1 MIKKHIQFVASATR
15 FYFDGS
21 IEQLEKLA
29 GGRRV
34 IILTDDNLFAAYK
47 RKFSRFDTI
56 IMPAGEAF
64 KHQQTADEIIGQ
76 LVQFEAD
83 RQTLLVGIGGGV
95 VTDIAGYVAA
105 IYMRGIA
112 VGFVPTT
119 ILAMVDAAIGGK
131 NGIDVGI
138 YKNIVGSI
146 RQPEFL
152 LYDYSLL
159 KSLPAAEWVN
169 GFAEVIK
176 HAAIRDASMFGFLKT
191 HKLSVFKKDKVLLHQ
206 LIMRNAMIKIKV
218 VQQDEFEKGDRK
230 LLNFGHTLGHAI
242 ENMLGLPHGHA
253 ISIGM
258 VYASHLSAQITG
270 FKNALALIQLLEQ
283 YELPTHASFD
293 KDRAVANLMM
303 DKKRQQ
309 DTMHFVLLEKIGKAV
324 IQPIAVSELAEKI
337 KAEH

>member
-1 MIKKHIQFVASATR
+1 MIKKHIQFGGAATQ

-21 IEQLEKLA
+21 INQLEKLA
-29 GGRRV
+29 GERR
-34 IILTDDNLFAAYK
+34 IIVLTDENLYTAHR
-47 RKFSRFDTI
+47 RKFSGFDTI
-56 IMPAGEAF
+56 IMPAGEAY
-64 KHQQTADEIIGQ
+64 KHQETVDGIIAL
-76 LVQFEAD
+76 LVQYKAD

-105 IYMRGIA
+105 IYLRGIA

-159 KSLPAAEWVN
+159 KSLPSGEWVN

-176 HAAIRDASMFGFLKT
+176 HAAIRDAKMFSFLKE
-191 HKLSVFKKDKVLLHQ
+191 HKLSKFKKDKKLLHS
-206 LIMRNAMIKIKV
+206 LIMRNAMIKIRV
-218 VQQDEFEKGDRK
+218 VQKDEFERGDRK

-253 ISIGM
+253 ISVGM

-270 FKNALALIQLLEQ
+270 FKDSFELIQLLEQ
-283 YELPTHASFD
+283 YELPTHAAFD
-293 KDRAVANLMM
+293 KAKAVSNLVM
-303 DKKRQQ
+303 DKKRQK
-309 DTMHFVLLEKIGKAV
+309 DTMHFILLDKIGKAV
-324 IQPIAVSELAEKI
+324 IKPIPVSELAERI
-337 KAEH
+337 IGEP

>member
-1 MIKKHIQFVASATR
+1 MIKKNIQFASAATE

-21 IEQLEKLA
+21 TDLLEKLA
-29 GGRRV
+29 NGRRI
-34 IILTDDNLFAAYK
+34 IILTDDNLYAAHK
-47 RKFSRFDTI
+47 RKLVAYDTI
-56 IMPAGEAF
+56 VMPAGEAY
-64 KHQQTADEIIGQ
+64 KNQLTVDEIIAQ
-76 LVQFEAD
+76 LVEFKAD

-95 VTDIAGYVAA
+95 VTDVAGYVAA
-105 IYMRGIA
+105 IYMRGLA
-112 VGFVPTT
+112 VGFVPTS

-152 LYDYSLL
+152 LFDYSLL
-159 KSLPAAEWVN
+159 KSLPKAEWVN

-176 HAAIRDASMFGFLKT
+176 HAAIKDAAMFAQLKKY
-191 HKLSVFKKDKVLLHQ
+191 KLSKLKKEPALLHQ

-242 ENMLGLPHGHA
+242 ENMVGLPHGHA
-253 ISIGM
+253 ISVGM
-258 VYASHLSAQITG
+258 VYAAHLSAKITG
-270 FKNALALIQLLEQ
+270 FKQSLELIQLLEQ
-283 YELPTHASFD
+283 YELPTHASFN
-293 KDRAVANLMM
+293 KVQAIENLMM

-309 DTMHFVLLEKIGKAV
+309 DTMHFVLLHKIGKAV
-324 IQPIAVSELAEKI
+324 IKAIPVDELAEEI
-337 KAEH
+337 KGDY